1 MHVRVDIPTT
11 HGINFLGMTTC
22 APHCVALPRQYCQM
36 WASKTDHD
44 AMGDD
49 FVLEYAVIHT
59 YQTRDVCFQA
69 DADSIDYIN
78 VHQHEWL

>member
-1 MHVRVDIPTT
+1 
-11 HGINFLGMTTC
+11 
-22 APHCVALPRQYCQM
+22 M

>member
-1 MHVRVDIPTT
+1 M
-11 HGINFLGMTTC
+11 G
-22 APHCVALPRQYCQM
+22 
-36 WASKTDHD
+36 ASKTDHD

-49 FVLEYAVIHT
+49 FVLECTVTHT

-69 DADSIDYIN
+69 GADSIDYTN

>member
-1 MHVRVDIPTT
+1 
-11 HGINFLGMTTC
+11 
-22 APHCVALPRQYCQM
+22 
-36 WASKTDHD
+36 
-44 AMGDD
+44 MGDD